1 MILLSSQEPVVSR
14 RSFLSSGLHY
24 QRQRRRGGAYWL
36 LTTGYRLLFF
46 SLIKRH
52 GDYLRADHSTANVN
66 LYRLT
71 DGCVIKRHVGH
82 ADVLLQVRRGAA
94 RSDVTD
100 ALTIDVNVLAV
111 ARNAALRDL
120 EADELAAHAFFF
132 LPGERVAPRKVALA
146 ELGNPAEVGFQKRRL
161 FGDLVAVE
169 RHACFEAE
177 RVARCQ
183 TCGQDAFGRA
193 VAARVENLVPETFGL
208 LRRGVDLEAVLAR
221 VARARD
227 DGGHVVNAPFAE
239 VVILDLRERRRGES
253 LHDAQGFRA
262 LECEL
267 AEVGAA
273 VRERDA
279 LVTLVG
285 DDPVPVFV
293 GRRGVD
299 DEQEVFGAEAIDEQV
314 VNDRAFGRRERGI
327 LRLSVNELRRIVRAE
342 AVHERDRVGA
352 DDFDLAHMRH
362 VEEARARARA
372 IVLFDRA
379 RGVLHG
385 HVPAAELDHAPAQTP
400 VRGVQRILLECG
412 RARHGSP
419 CSF

>member
-36 LTTGYRLLFF
+36 LTTGYRLLLF

-183 TCGQDAFGRA
+183 TCGQDAFG
-193 VAARVENLVPETFGL
+193 L
-208 LRRGVDLEAVLAR
+208 LRRGVALEAVLAR

-239 VVILDLRERRRGES
+239 VVILDLRERRRGER

-299 DEQEVFGAEAIDEQV
+299 DEQGVFGAAAIDEQV
-314 VNDRAFGRRERGI
+314 VTDR
-327 LRLSVNELRRIVRAE
+327 
-342 AVHERDRVGA
+342 
-352 DDFDLAHMRH
+352 
-362 VEEARARARA
+362 
-372 IVLFDRA
+372 
-379 RGVLHG
+379 
-385 HVPAAELDHAPAQTP
+385 T
-400 VRGVQRILLECG
+400 
-412 RARHGSP
+412 
-419 CSF
+419 